1 MPAKESEKKISET
14 KRIIPAK
21 KSVYL
26 EGPKSRGYEFLFSI
40 KVWMQFIKGFR
51 ALHFIGPCITVFGS
65 ARFKEDHTYYKKAME
80 FGKRIAEIGFTTMTG
95 GGPGIM
101 EAANRGAYENSGM
114 SVGCN
119 IKLPF
124 EQKANKYLHKC
135 VTFDYFFVR
144 KALLIKYSYAFVC
157 MPGGFGTMDEYFD
170 ILTLIQTKSLIQ
182 FPIILFGKEFYKELE
197 QLMGDMVKQQT
208 INPEDLQLVLIT
220 DSVDEAMQHIRT
232 YITGNYTIRAR
243 KRMWWLLEKR

>member
-1 MPAKESEKKISET
+1 
-14 KRIIPAK
+14 
-21 KSVYL
+21 
-26 EGPKSRGYEFLFSI
+26 
-40 KVWMQFIKGFR
+40 MQFIKGFR
-51 ALHFIGPCITVFGS
+51 NLHFIGPCITVFGS
-65 ARFKEDHTYYKKAME
+65 ARFKQDHIYYKKAME

-101 EAANRGAYENSGM
+101 EAANRGAYENDGM

-170 ILTLIQTKSLIQ
+170 ILTLVQTKSLIQ
-182 FPIILFGKEFYKELE
+182 FPIILFGKEFYKDLE
-197 QLMGDMVKQQT
+197 ELMGDMVKQQT

-220 DSVDEAMQHIRT
+220 DSVDEAMEHIHK
-232 YITGNYTIRAR
+232 YITTYYKIRPR
-243 KRMWWLLEKR
+243 KRLWWLLEKR